1 MASLCLHCEA
11 PDPKVGH
18 LICVDCAGDAT
29 FRRMVFSEYRFLVPG
44 EKIVL
49 GTETRTDRAHDDWH
63 RTPLGD
69 LVPPDAFGMFRRR
82 VRLAGDGCRFL
93 DLGEPLN
100 GSDEVQDE
108 RDDWVSLSTLHG
120 GPYHGG
126 FIGRLEENP
135 NKYRRQMFA
144 RFSTGCACPERI
156 PIRPT
161 KSYGS
166 DTVVVHDP
174 PEDASPEELER
185 LFQEAAARQAEPPTV
200 CTTCGRV
207 WAVLAEGQLPET
219 EYPAGSEPDPTCP
232 CDQVEALDK
241 PKLGRGLQMPPLG
254 ELRDLITQALDG
266 RDTGELVAR
275 VRCVRCGQVFTAEA
289 WNARRAVYPDL
300 AVDRPRDALGVPPEQ
315 IRRGE
320 GPPYLRPTSPRQLEA
335 LQRVGYQYELVR
347 WKRFRDRA
355 SRLFGEDTVRNID
368 ASFDEVEHLVRQ
380 RATGAREAK
389 DAKEPLL
396 LADTDAVLALIH
408 EQLDRLSLYFQEEG
422 EKALDRR
429 LELLNT
435 RIQAAGGRPFYRLDA
450 APEPPE
456 PADLKPAERA
466 ALDKVA
472 GLLAPIVATGH
483 ELRPES
489 MSLDSVLLR
498 FIELTGLALK
508 RACDEHKN
516 SDDPEVKALAAEL
529 AELISPYELDDT
541 SIAPTLSPDI
551 VEAVTP
557 EKPKKS
563 LLRPKLIPYLV
574 LPPEMEIRPGDF
586 WEDHDTEVTDY
597 GDADEPL
604 PRWESPLTKKH
615 HKLRPCVS
623 TVGRKVP
630 WPPDLPREGE
640 EIEVNGKKEKAGAR
654 RAVSPFRRALEAPF
668 PEQFLLPPDPFKEHQ
683 MLCRFGGLDEPLPT
697 RVDEVTAG
705 VTWPKEVKVKDL
717 EKVLRALYEAA
728 GMNVQSLAIDEKLK
742 VVRLVLSGADGN
754 TRSVAVPLP
763 PEVTV

>member
-11 PDPKVGH
+11 PDPEVGR
-18 LICVDCAGDAT
+18 LICAACAGDAT

-49 GTETRTDRAHDDWH
+49 GTETRADRAHDDWE
-63 RTPLGD
+63 RASALGD
-69 LVPPDAFGMFRRR
+69 PVPPDAFGKFRRR

-93 DLGEPLN
+93 DERESLR
-100 GSDEVQDE
+100 SDDEIQDGDCWTETPARPHRDVQ
-108 RDDWVSLSTLHG
+108 
-120 GPYHGG
+120 
-126 FIGRLEENP
+126 P
-135 NKYRRQMFA
+135 NETQLYRRSMFA
-144 RFSTGCACPERI
+144 RFPTGCACPERI
-156 PIRPT
+156 PIQPT
-161 KSYGS
+161 KGYGS
-166 DTVVVHDP
+166 DTIVVHDP

-219 EYPAGSEPDPTCP
+219 TYPEGSEPDPTCP
-232 CDQVEALDK
+232 CDQVETLDT
-241 PKLGRGLQMPPLG
+241 PRPGRGLEMPPLG
-254 ELRDLITQALDG
+254 ELRDLITQALHG
-266 RDTGELVAR
+266 RGDVVAR

-300 AVDRPRDALGVPPEQ
+300 DVDHPRDALGVPPEQ
-315 IRRGE
+315 IRRGD

-335 LQRVGYQYELVR
+335 LQRVGYQYERVR

-355 SRLFGEDTVRNID
+355 CRLFGEEAAVKID
-368 ASFDEVEHLVRQ
+368 ASFDEVEHLIRH

-396 LADTDAVLALIH
+396 LADTDAILALIH
-408 EQLDRLSLYFQEEG
+408 EQLDHLAEYFEG
-422 EKALDRR
+422 EALAAQKRR
-429 LELLNT
+429 LELLNDKLVK
-435 RIQAAGGRPFYRLDA
+435 AGGAAFFVGEEPRKWSDA
-450 APEPPE
+450 EWKAIE
-456 PADLKPAERA
+456 
-466 ALDKVA
+466 KVGGA
-472 GLLAPIVATGH
+472 LAPIAATALGWAKPPDAPDYALLQT
-483 ELRPES
+483 LR
-489 MSLDSVLLR
+489 LK
-498 FIELTGLALK
+498 GLPLK

-516 SDDPEVKALAAEL
+516 SDDSEVKALAAEL
-529 AELISPYELDDT
+529 AELISPYELDDGT
-541 SIAPTLSPDI
+541 QPTLSPDI

-557 EKPKKS
+557 EKPKQS

-574 LPPEMEIRPGDF
+574 LPPEMEIRAGDF

-597 GDADEPL
+597 GNADEPL

-630 WPPDLPREGE
+630 WPPDLPKEAE

-654 RAVSPFRRALEAPF
+654 RAVSPFRRPLEAPF
-668 PEQFLLPPDPFKEHQ
+668 PAQFLLPPDPFKEHQ
-683 MLCRFGGLDEPLPT
+683 MLCRFGGLDEPLPV
-697 RVDEVTAG
+697 RRDEVTAG
-705 VTWPKEVKVKDL
+705 VTWPKDVKVQDL

-742 VVRLVLSGADGN
+742 VVHLVLAGADGN